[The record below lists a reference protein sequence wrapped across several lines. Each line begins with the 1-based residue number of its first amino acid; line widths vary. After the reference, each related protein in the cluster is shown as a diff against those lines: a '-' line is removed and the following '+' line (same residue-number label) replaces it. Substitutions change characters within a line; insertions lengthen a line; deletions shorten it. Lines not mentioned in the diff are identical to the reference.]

1 MTIRATVTA
10 EIVAI
15 GNSKGVRIPKAMREQ
30 AGLEGE
36 VTLTVAD
43 GALIIR
49 PKHGPRSDWPERF
62 GRAAKADELLI
73 PDSLGTDFDSDWTW

>member
-1 MTIRATVTA
+1 MTLRATATA

-15 GNSKGVRIPKAMREQ
+15 GNSKGVRIPKGMREQ

-49 PKHGPRSDWPERF
+49 PKRGPRNDWAERF
-62 GRAAKADELLI
+62 SRAPKADEILI
-73 PDSLGTDFDSDWTW
+73 PDGLGTDFDSDWTW